1 MERAYP
7 HIHRFLDLKDKYDP
21 GDLFDSDWHR
31 ALRQTLV
38 RGPALRR
45 ACMRLEMLSC
55 LDAACDAATSV
66 GGRVEVL
73 KAMSLI
79 MRIAAHML
87 LFLIAVLVF
96 FLGLGIG
103 LQVSPLLGTLLWV
116 AAGALAG
123 LNLYLIFKRTR

>member
-1 MERAYP
+1 M
-7 HIHRFLDLKDKYDP
+7 
-21 GDLFDSDWHR
+21 
-31 ALRQTLV
+31 
-38 RGPALRR
+38 
-45 ACMRLEMLSC
+45 
-55 LDAACDAATSV
+55 
-66 GGRVEVL
+66 EVL
-73 KAMSLI
+73 KAMSLV